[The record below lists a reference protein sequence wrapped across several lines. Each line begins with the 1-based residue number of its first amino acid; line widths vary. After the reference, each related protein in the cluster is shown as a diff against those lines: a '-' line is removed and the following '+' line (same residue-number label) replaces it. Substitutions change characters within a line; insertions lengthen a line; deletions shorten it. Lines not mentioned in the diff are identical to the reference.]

1 MHVEQLS
8 ACVEVIVGIYSFPS
22 AKMMRKQQRATKK
35 IDTMQINQEP
45 VVIWVYSLLTKFIK
59 KYKTI
64 ET

>member
-8 ACVEVIVGIYSFPS
+8 ACVEVIVEIYSFPS